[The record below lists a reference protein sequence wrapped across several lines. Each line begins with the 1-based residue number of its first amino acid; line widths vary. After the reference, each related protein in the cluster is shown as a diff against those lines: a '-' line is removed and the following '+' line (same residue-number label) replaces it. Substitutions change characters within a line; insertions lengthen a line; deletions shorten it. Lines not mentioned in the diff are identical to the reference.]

1 MLIEQLDQNKIKVTV
16 DASDQEKYGVTYESM
31 TYSDCNTRRLCESIM
46 EKAKREI
53 GFNVSGEKLLVEARK
68 STDGAVTLFLSKI
81 TSTEDEK
88 DELFGQTIVFNS
100 FDDMY
105 DCCKVFDKC
114 CENITA
120 VDTYVVSGKYYIY
133 LEILCKK
140 RQAAGLLRSVLEYGE
155 KSDIS
160 QEMLSEHGK
169 KITLTRTK

>member
-81 TSTEDEK
+81 TTS
-88 DELFGQTIVFNS
+88 LLLS
-100 FDDMY
+100 FAKMDATNP
-105 DCCKVFDKC
+105 
-114 CENITA
+114 EAPPPI
-120 VDTYVVSGKYYIY
+120 IP
-133 LEILCKK
+133 IL
-140 RQAAGLLRSVLEYGE
+140 
-155 KSDIS
+155 I
-160 QEMLSEHGK
+160 
-169 KITLTRTK
+169 